1 VNKPFLSILRGFCL
15 LLVGLLSLVSC
26 KTEDIDPAVTL
37 SLDSL
42 TTNRINENGGRA
54 TLFAS
59 LNGAS
64 KKAVTVRFAFGGTAV
79 SGTDYTASATQITIP
94 AGALKASLTIQA
106 LEDAIV
112 EGDETI
118 HIRIEAVEGASLLDT
133 ASLTLVIS
141 DDDSDQDNDGVPDSL
156 DECPSDSG
164 SVATNGCPPGF
175 GLLINEVLYDPS
187 NAGLAGDA
195 NGDGVYNQN
204 EDEFIELFNNTNSPM
219 PLEGMTVSDFVIA
232 SNTTTVRYTF
242 GAGIVLPPK
251 KAIIVFGGGTP
262 TGSFGGTQVLVCS
275 TAEGFSMNNTGERI
289 LVRSR
294 QGNLLASFDSDAL
307 SDNPNESYTRNPD
320 ITGSFVQHSD
330 ARAGVLFSPG
340 TRLTGA
346 GF

>member
-1 VNKPFLSILRGFCL
+1 MNKPFLRALRGFCL
-15 LLVGLLSLVSC
+15 LVSGLLSLASC

-42 TTNRINENGGRA
+42 STNRINENGGRA
-54 TLFAS
+54 TLSAS

-64 KKAVTVRFAFGGTAV
+64 KKAVTVRFTFSGTAV

-94 AGALKASLTIQA
+94 AGALKASLTLQA

-112 EGDETI
+112 EGDES
-118 HIRIEAVEGASLLDT
+118 IRIQVQSVDGATLLDT
-133 ASLTLVIS
+133 ASLTLIIS

-164 SVATNGCPPGF
+164 SAATNGCPPGF
-175 GLLINEVLYDPS
+175 GLLINEILYDPS
-187 NAGLAGDA
+187 NIGLVGDA

-219 PLEGMTVSDFVIA
+219 PLEGMTISDFVIA
-232 SNTTTVRYTF
+232 SNTSTVRYTF
-242 GAGIVLPPK
+242 GPGVVIPPK
-251 KAIIVFGGGTP
+251 KALIVFGGGTP
-262 TGSFGGTQVLVCS
+262 TGSFGASQVFVCGTV
-275 TAEGFSMNNTGERI
+275 EGLSMNNSGERI
-289 LVRSR
+289 LVKSR
-294 QGNLLASFDSDAL
+294 QGNLLLNFDSDAL

-320 ITGSFVQHSD
+320 ITGSFAQHSD
-330 ARAGVLFSPG
+330 ARPGVLFSPG

-346 GF
+346 TF